1 MRRTGLPHPAI
12 DALAATLAG
21 RSVSV
26 LGAARLTT
34 DADLLGDD
42 DYVVAVNGGI
52 SSVVGA
58 PDVWVVN
65 SRSAQFQQWGPSR
78 VRLATLML
86 RQGSRRQVPEVVFLA
101 REQEAP
107 AVTLQILRQQGT
119 AVGHWTTI
127 LQADRRYLEH
137 DAGAR
142 LDPQAKDALSAGVT
156 AAALCLLAGAA
167 EVRLLGFSWAPGYAY
182 LPGERI
188 DARGHVRADQTALV
202 LLHRR
207 YGTRLQHRLTI
218 PPAIEQSLDRG
229 RRAHG

>member
-1 MRRTGLPHPAI
+1 MRRTGLPHPSI
-12 DALAATLAG
+12 DALHRQLAG
-21 RSVSV
+21 KSVSV
-26 LGAARLTT
+26 LGSARLGA
-34 DADLLGDD
+34 DAELLGDD

-52 SSVVGA
+52 SSVVGN

-65 SRSAQFQQWGPSR
+65 SRSAQFQQWGPTR

-86 RQGSRRQVPEVVFLA
+86 RQGAQKAVPEVVFLA

-107 AVTLQILRQQGT
+107 PVTLQILRQQGT
-119 AVGHWTTI
+119 TVGHWTSISQT
-127 LQADRRYLEH
+127 DRRYLEY

-142 LDPQAKDALSAGVT
+142 LDPQAKDALSAGTT

-167 EVRLLGFSWAPGYAY
+167 EVRLLGFSWSPGYAY

-188 DARGHVRADQTALV
+188 DARGHVRADQTALA
-202 LLHRR
+202 LLRRR
-207 YGTRLQHRLTI
+207 YGTRLQHLLTI

-229 RRAHG
+229 RRP